1 MDSAMKL
8 PAVLLLLVIAA
19 APLRAAWTLVGS
31 SPKSAP
37 DGVEFTQREVAN
49 EAQRATLWSVTF
61 QPKTHTFAVLD
72 NPEGT
77 FDLGSASE
85 KRGVLAAVNGG
96 YFHPDKKPLGLVV
109 RQGAQIHPQ
118 ERAKLL
124 SGVISSTASGVAIQR
139 AGAFKL
145 TPAVREAL
153 QAGPFLVEAGKPIAG
168 LNDTRAAAR
177 TVVFQDAK
185 GRAGLLICK
194 SVSLAEMAAI
204 LATPAI
210 FPEGKIT
217 RALNLDG
224 GSSTALWVRGTPP
237 FYVREWKGVRNY
249 LGIVAR

>member
-1 MDSAMKL
+1 MTL
-8 PAVLLLLVIAA
+8 RAVLLLLLAC
-19 APLRAAWTLVGS
+19 APLSLRAAWTLVGTTE
-31 SPKSAP
+31 KSAP
-37 DGVEFTQREVAN
+37 AGVQFTQRDVAN
-49 EAQRATLWSVTF
+49 GGQRATIWSVTF
-61 QPKTHTFAVLD
+61 QPKTHTFAVMD
-72 NPEGT
+72 NPQGA

-96 YFHPDKKPLGLVV
+96 YFHPDKRPLGLVV
-109 RQGAQIHPQ
+109 RKGEQIHPQ

-124 SGVISSTASGVAIQR
+124 SGVISSTPRGVAIQR
-139 AGAFKL
+139 ASAFKL
-145 TPAVREAL
+145 TPAVGEAL
-153 QAGPFLVEAGKPIAG
+153 QAGPFLVEAGQPIGG
-168 LNDTRAAAR
+168 LNDTRGAAR

-194 SVSLAEMAAI
+194 SVTLAEMAAI

-237 FYVREWKGVRNY
+237 FYLREWKGVRNY
-249 LGIVAR
+249 LGIVPR